1 MTDVHGFD
9 QFQRPRGDGHSLPVA
24 VVTAIDPVLRDALVA
39 SLLLDGQGVVELRY
53 EVDAASAAL
62 RRLVLRADGVIEDEV
77 IHLEHP
83 CVSCAM
89 REDAVPTLARL
100 AGDPRCA
107 GVLLAPPLSA
117 DPTVVVGTLQPHQD
131 RWHLAGAAAVLS
143 SDSALDDLLGDAT
156 LAERGVQWADGD
168 QRSVG
173 EALAAQ
179 IEYSDL
185 LVVDGDPRSEGAEL
199 LEHLRAPDQILAA
212 GPHEVGLD
220 QVLGGHLDHLVGLR
234 RRDMRYV
241 EPYGGLTAHGTWT
254 LDLTSRRPFH
264 PQRLLENIEDLGSGK
279 LRSRGRFWV
288 PDRPDSIC
296 QWDGAGGQVSVGAV
310 WKAGLEL
317 PTTRLVVTGVDP
329 ADRERVRGAFGRSLL
344 TADEW
349 SDGLA
354 PWLGAEDHLAPW
366 LGARDAT
373 V

>member
-62 RRLVLRADGVIEDEV
+62 RRLILRADGVIEDEV

-143 SDSALDDLLGDAT
+143 SGSALDDLLGDAT

-168 QRSVG
+168 
-173 EALAAQ
+173 
-179 IEYSDL
+179 
-185 LVVDGDPRSEGAEL
+185 
-199 LEHLRAPDQILAA
+199 
-212 GPHEVGLD
+212 
-220 QVLGGHLDHLVGLR
+220 
-234 RRDMRYV
+234 
-241 EPYGGLTAHGTWT
+241 
-254 LDLTSRRPFH
+254 
-264 PQRLLENIEDLGSGK
+264 
-279 LRSRGRFWV
+279 
-288 PDRPDSIC
+288 
-296 QWDGAGGQVSVGAV
+296 
-310 WKAGLEL
+310 
-317 PTTRLVVTGVDP
+317 
-329 ADRERVRGAFGRSLL
+329 
-344 TADEW
+344 
-349 SDGLA
+349 
-354 PWLGAEDHLAPW
+354 
-366 LGARDAT
+366 
-373 V
+373 